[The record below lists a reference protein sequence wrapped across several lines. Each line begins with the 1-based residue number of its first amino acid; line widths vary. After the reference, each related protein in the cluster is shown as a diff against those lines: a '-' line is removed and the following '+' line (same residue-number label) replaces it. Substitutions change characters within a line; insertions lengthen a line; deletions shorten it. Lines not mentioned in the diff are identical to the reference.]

1 MLRGG
6 STAFVAPQ
14 VPVLPVVQPISQGIS
29 LAEAPAQGR
38 TASTLERSAGI
49 AAVVACG
56 AGAALAG
63 SRRRRQK
70 QTKLK
75 LHAVE
80 QPDVLKGTG
89 GPSPWDYW
97 DPLGI
102 SKGKSDEEL
111 LRLRNCEIKHGRVS
125 MLACL
130 GWFHVSG
137 GWHPIGDAAARTRVS
152 DDPLTNLAELPIG
165 GAFQV
170 VFFILCMEW
179 LTTVVC
185 KPPEDKPWDL
195 VGWKSVLATEEN
207 QEWKDSKLQE
217 LNNGRLAM
225 VGIVG
230 LISAD
235 MYTGQNPAA
244 GMAAPCFSECPE
256 INWLPGV
263 Y

>member
-14 VPVLPVVQPISQGIS
+14 VPVLPVAQPIGQGIV
-29 LAEAPAQGR
+29 LTEAPAPGR
-38 TASTLERSAGI
+38 AVSTLERGAGI

-63 SRRRRQK
+63 SRRRQK
-70 QTKLK
+70 QTKLT

-111 LRLRNCEIKHGRVS
+111 INLRNCEIKHGRVA

-130 GWFHVSG
+130 GWFHVSA

-195 VGWKSVLATEEN
+195 IGWKAVLATEEN

-230 LISAD
+230 LIAQD
-235 MYTGQNPAA
+235 LYTGENPAA

-256 INWLPGV
+256 INFLPGV